1 MSNKFKKLKIKLASP
16 KAKNLGSL
24 KSPTSTKAVSLQT
37 NSFKNVGL
45 ETIIQEL
52 VEVKREK
59 ISTLEQRKIQEIAI
73 CQKLIKA
80 NAPKIDTK
88 SEEVKE
94 KYKKNK
100 VRIVENAREQMVIL
114 DNYIQ
119 AGLAEKEELIYK
131 LQAKQCKNTIK
142 ILSARGIT
150 HEISEEISEEI
161 SKISVWSL
169 SSGKLTEE
177 ISKVLSIDE
186 LQPFYSDISVSLSG
200 KIFESMAKT
209 EKIQEETDKFVSR
222 RKELSNQLILLN
234 QS

>member
-1 MSNKFKKLKIKLASP
+1 MSNKFKKLKIKLVSP
-16 KAKNLGSL
+16 KAKTLASL

-52 VEVKREK
+52 LEVKREK
-59 ISTLEQRKIQEIAI
+59 ISTLEQRKVLEIVI
-73 CQKLIKA
+73 CQRLIKTC
-80 NAPKIDTK
+80 APKIDPK
-88 SEEVKE
+88 SEEVKA
-94 KYKKNK
+94 KYKKSK
-100 VRIVENAREQMVIL
+100 AGIVENAKEHMVIL

-119 AGLAEKEELIYK
+119 SCLAEKEDLIYK

-142 ILSARGIT
+142 VLSARGIT
-150 HEISEEISEEI
+150 HEISDEISDEI
-161 SKISVWSL
+161 SKISIGSL

-177 ISKVLSIDE
+177 ISKVLSVDE
-186 LQPFYSDISVSLSG
+186 LQPFYSDISVSLSK
-200 KIFESMAKT
+200 KICESMAKT